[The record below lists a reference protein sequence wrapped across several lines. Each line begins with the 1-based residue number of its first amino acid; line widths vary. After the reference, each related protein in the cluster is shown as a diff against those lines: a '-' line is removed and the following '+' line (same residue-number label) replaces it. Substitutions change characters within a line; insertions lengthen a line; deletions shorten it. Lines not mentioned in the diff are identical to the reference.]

1 MDRGVWAA
9 SQCERVAE
17 LAGHHLGALELESDG
32 GLVDEHVQQAG
43 HAALILTLF
52 EHKRLI

>member
-1 MDRGVWAA
+1 MWAA